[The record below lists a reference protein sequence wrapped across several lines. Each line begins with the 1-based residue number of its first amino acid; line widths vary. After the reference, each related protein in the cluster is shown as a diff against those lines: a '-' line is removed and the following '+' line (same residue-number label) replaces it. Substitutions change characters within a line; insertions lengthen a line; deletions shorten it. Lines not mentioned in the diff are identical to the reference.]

1 MIKLIGALLIF
12 FCCVFAG
19 IYLSSTLTVRSRVL
33 NSFLQSFDIMKAEI
47 CGKLT
52 PLEDVMEYLS
62 KVTQAPLCEFY
73 ASCVDEMR
81 KRKDIPFRIIWK
93 RVLLRSDA
101 LRLKRSELDKIAE
114 LGNVLGR
121 YGADEQGV
129 AISHMSRCI
138 ESMILSAEKELG
150 QFGKLYLKLGVI
162 CGISLIIVF
171 V

>member
-1 MIKLIGALLIF
+1 MIKTIGAFLIL
-12 FCCVFAG
+12 CGCAFAG
-19 IYLSSTLTVRSRVL
+19 IYLSSTLTVRARVL
-33 NSFLQSFDIMKAEI
+33 NSFLQSLDIMKAEI

-62 KVTQAPLCEFY
+62 KVSQTPLCMFY
-73 ASCVDEMR
+73 EKCFDEMK

-93 RVLLRSDA
+93 RELQRSDA
-101 LRLKRSELDKIAE
+101 LRLKKYESEKIAE

-129 AISHMSRCI
+129 AISHMSRCV
-138 ESMILSAEKELG
+138 ESMILSAEKELS

-162 CGISLIIVF
+162 CGISLVIVF
-171 V
+171 I